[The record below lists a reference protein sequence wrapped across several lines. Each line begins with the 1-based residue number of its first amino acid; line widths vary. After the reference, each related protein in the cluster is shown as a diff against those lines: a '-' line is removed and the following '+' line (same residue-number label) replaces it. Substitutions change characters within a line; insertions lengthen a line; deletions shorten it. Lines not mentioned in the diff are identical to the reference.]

1 MKYDIGDLVAD
12 EDGNRGT
19 VVIRWNDGDLC
30 WLENDAAHPNPK
42 VVGHTE
48 WPRKEGGS
56 HGTSLGNRSV

>member
-42 VVGHTE
+42 IVGHTE
-48 WPRKEGGS
+48 WPKGKP
-56 HGTSLGNRSV
+56 